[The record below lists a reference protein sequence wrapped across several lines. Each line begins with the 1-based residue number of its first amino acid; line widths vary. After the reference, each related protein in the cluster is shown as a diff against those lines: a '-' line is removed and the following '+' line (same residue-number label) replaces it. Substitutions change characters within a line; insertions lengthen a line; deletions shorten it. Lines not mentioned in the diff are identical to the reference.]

1 MSRVVIVL
9 ISFFSLFFFTLSFIF
24 FFVTRSSVQ
33 RAATSSL
40 PVLGLKLYPSLT
52 SAILPFL
59 PCYLNFVFSG
69 FNRLLRVGVGGAS
82 LFRPFCGCSCRRLSF
97 SLNLNLNFLPSLP
110 PCSSLLSTTP
120 HHTHSLSSIHPFLL
134 CDIFFFF
141 FFFFFSLSIYVDPH
155 SFPLNLPLLSCSTLL
170 HCSFHWL
177 RSPTRHHPRFSL
189 QWFRDFYRGIHRVEL
204 CEKGTALFFPPPS
217 SCLADSLFLR
227 PVLFLFAG
235 SSSTFPFCARTTV
248 PNSLFLPF
256 SGCLPPNHRFLTRWN
271 PLCVCVSVFKK
282 PLVRLRLGPAL
293 EWPN

>member
-1 MSRVVIVL
+1 MVLPSEIAAPVFLFLSSSTSFSPLSFPPKHTLFLLVLPAKPKQTLRLPFRVSCCYRL
-9 ISFFSLFFFTLSFIF
+9 NFLFFFFFTLYFIF
-24 FFVTRSSVQ
+24 FCVTRSSVQ

-52 SAILPFL
+52 SAILPFF
-59 PCYLNFVFSG
+59 PCYLHFVFSG

-120 HHTHSLSSIHPFLL
+120 HHTHTLSSIHPFLL
-134 CDIFFFF
+134 CDIF

-204 CEKGTALFFPPPS
+204 CEKGTALFFPPP
-217 SCLADSLFLR
+217 LFL
-227 PVLFLFAG
+227 
-235 SSSTFPFCARTTV
+235 SC
-248 PNSLFLPF
+248 
-256 SGCLPPNHRFLTRWN
+256 
-271 PLCVCVSVFKK
+271 
-282 PLVRLRLGPAL
+282 
-293 EWPN
+293 